1 MPNDR
6 GASAPEGQNIALG
19 IGLML
24 LGFLM
29 FSANDALG
37 KWLAGTYTPGQILL
51 IRSIPA
57 LVILAPFVIRSGI
70 GILRLREQTWL
81 HVIRLACSTAETF
94 FFYWSVSV
102 LPLADAMTYYLA
114 SPIYVTVMAAIFL
127 GERVGWR
134 RWLAVLAGF
143 VGVIIALQPTTSA
156 FGWYALIAFAGSVVY
171 AVMLVITRTVRKTPD
186 VTMAFWQCTSAL
198 VVGAVASTFGWVPIA
213 GIDDL
218 LLLGFLGVA
227 ALIAI
232 VCVNRS
238 LKLAPASVVVPY
250 QNTLIVWAIVF
261 GYLFF
266 DDVPSW
272 RLLIGG
278 AIIVAACLYIFFRE
292 QKVAP
297 RPQPDIVSVP

>member
-1 MPNDR
+1 MPKDR
-6 GASAPEGQNIALG
+6 GASAPEQNIGLG

-37 KWLAGTYTPGQILL
+37 KWLAGTYTPGQIQHL
-51 IRSIPA
+51 RSIPA
-57 LVILAPFVIRSGI
+57 LIILAPFVIRAGI
-70 GILRLREQTWL
+70 GVLRLREQTGL
-81 HVIRLACSTAETF
+81 HIIRLACSTAETF

-127 GERVGWR
+127 REPVGWR
-134 RWLAVLAGF
+134 RWLAVLVGF
-143 VGVIIALQPTTSA
+143 VGVVIALQPTTAS
-156 FGWYALIAFAGSVVY
+156 FGWYALIAFAGSVIY

-186 VTMAFWQCTSAL
+186 VTMAFWQFASAL
-198 VVGAVASTFGWVPIA
+198 IVGAIASVFGWVPIA
-213 GIDDL
+213 GVDDL
-218 LLLGFLGVA
+218 FLLGFLGVA

-261 GYLFF
+261 GYVFF
-266 DDVPSW
+266 NDVPSW
-272 RLLIGG
+272 RLLLG
-278 AIIVAACLYIFFRE
+278 AAVIIAACLYIFFRE
-292 QKVAP
+292 HKVAP
-297 RPQPDIVSVP
+297 RAEPDVVSVP